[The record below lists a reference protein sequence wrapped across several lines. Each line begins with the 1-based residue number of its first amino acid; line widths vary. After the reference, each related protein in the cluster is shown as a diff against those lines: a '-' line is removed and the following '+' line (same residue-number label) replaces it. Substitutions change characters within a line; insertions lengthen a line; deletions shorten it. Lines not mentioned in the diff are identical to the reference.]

1 MKKNIKIAPS
11 ILSADFANLEKEIS
25 ILNNS
30 EADYIHVDVMDG
42 HFVKN
47 LTFGPP
53 VIEKIRKY
61 STKPFDVHL
70 MIESVDQYLES
81 YSKAGA
87 DIITIHPET
96 TNNLD
101 NAISKIKSL
110 GKKAGISLNPDVS
123 LDKVLPVIKT
133 IDLVLIMSVYPGF
146 AGQKFIP
153 DVLEKVKILREKI
166 NKENLNVEIEI
177 DGGINI
183 DTAKLAKKAGANVLV
198 AGTAVYSENKV
209 LENIKLL
216 KNC

>member
-53 VIEKIRKY
+53 VIEKIRNH

-96 TNNLD
+96 TNSLD

-166 NKENLNVEIEI
+166 NKENLDVEVEI

>member
-1 MKKNIKIAPS
+1 M
-11 ILSADFANLEKEIS
+11 
-25 ILNNS
+25 
-30 EADYIHVDVMDG
+30 
-42 HFVKN
+42 
-47 LTFGPP
+47 
-53 VIEKIRKY
+53 
-61 STKPFDVHL
+61 
-70 MIESVDQYLES
+70 
-81 YSKAGA
+81 
-87 DIITIHPET
+87 
-96 TNNLD
+96 D

-110 GKKAGISLNPDVS
+110 GRKAGISLNPDVS

-153 DVLEKVKILREKI
+153 DVLEKVKILREEI
-166 NKENLNVEIEI
+166 NKENLNVEVEI

-183 DTAKLAKKAGANVLV
+183 DTAKLAKEAGANVLV

>member
-1 MKKNIKIAPS
+1 MKKNMKIAPS

-42 HFVKN
+42 HFVRN

-53 VIEKIRKY
+53 VIEKIRKF

-123 LDKVLPVIKT
+123 IDKVLPVINK

-166 NKENLNVEIEI
+166 NKENLDVEVEI

>member
-1 MKKNIKIAPS
+1 MI
-11 ILSADFANLEKEIS
+11 
-25 ILNNS
+25 NS
-30 EADYIHVDVMDG
+30 VE
-42 HFVKN
+42 
-47 LTFGPP
+47 
-53 VIEKIRKY
+53 
-61 STKPFDVHL
+61 
-70 MIESVDQYLES
+70 QYLES
-81 YSKAGA
+81 YSKAGS

-96 TNNLD
+96 TDNLN

-110 GKKAGISLNPDVS
+110 GKKVGISLNPDIS
-123 LDKVLPVIKT
+123 LDKVLPVIKK

-198 AGTAVYSENKV
+198 AGTAVYENNMV
-209 LENIKLL
+209 FENIKKL

>member
-1 MKKNIKIAPS
+1 MIKNIKIAPS

-30 EADYIHVDVMDG
+30 DADYIHVDVMDG
-42 HFVKN
+42 HFVRN

-61 STKPFDVHL
+61 SKKPFDVHL
-70 MIESVDQYLES
+70 MIKSVEQYIES
-81 YSKAGA
+81 YSKAGG

-96 TNNLD
+96 ADNLD

-110 GKKAGISLNPDVS
+110 GKKVGISLNPDIS
-123 LDKVLPVIKT
+123 LDKVLPVLKK

-153 DVLEKVKILREKI
+153 AVLDKVKTLREKI
-166 NKENLNVEIEI
+166 DKENLNVEIEI

-198 AGTAVYSENKV
+198 AGTAVYENNMV
-209 LENIKLL
+209 FENIKKL

>member
-11 ILSADFANLEKEIS
+11 ILSADFANLEEEIS

-166 NKENLNVEIEI
+166 NKENLDVEVEI

>member
-1 MKKNIKIAPS
+1 
-11 ILSADFANLEKEIS
+11 
-25 ILNNS
+25 
-30 EADYIHVDVMDG
+30 
-42 HFVKN
+42 
-47 LTFGPP
+47 
-53 VIEKIRKY
+53 
-61 STKPFDVHL
+61 

-166 NKENLNVEIEI
+166 NKENLDVEVEI

>member
-1 MKKNIKIAPS
+1 MIKNIKIAPS

-30 EADYIHVDVMDG
+30 DADYIHVDVMDG
-42 HFVKN
+42 HFVRN

-61 STKPFDVHL
+61 SKKPFDVHL
-70 MIESVDQYLES
+70 MIKSVEQYIES
-81 YSKAGA
+81 YSKAGG

-96 TNNLD
+96 ADNLD

-110 GKKAGISLNPDVS
+110 GKKVGISLNPDIS
-123 LDKVLPVIKT
+123 LDKVLPVLKK

-153 DVLEKVKILREKI
+153 DVLEKVKTLREKI
-166 NKENLNVEIEI
+166 EKENLNVEIEI

-198 AGTAVYSENKV
+198 AGTAVYENNMV
-209 LENIKLL
+209 FENIKKL

>member
-166 NKENLNVEIEI
+166 NKENLDVEVEI

-198 AGTAVYSENKV
+198 AGTAVYSENNV